1 MRATKKQGRY
11 HENAT
16 LAMGQSGSRR
26 GSVGTQP
33 LEGLGLGLG
42 YRVAPI

>member
-1 MRATKKQGRY
+1 MRATKKQARY

-26 GSVGTQP
+26 GSVGTP
-33 LEGLGLGLG
+33 LS
-42 YRVAPI
+42 RVWVWVIE